1 MTDLTEILAKPP
13 ALRGC
18 PFADWKARLEPEER
32 EAVDKALLNPE
43 WSAAKLT
50 AVFKQFG
57 MTSGREGVMTHR
69 NGDCRTCGPI

>member
-1 MTDLTEILAKPP
+1 MTGLTEILAKPP

-18 PFADWKARLEPEER
+18 PFADWLESLDPEEQ
-32 EAVDKALLNPE
+32 ESVKKALLNPE

-50 AVFKQFG
+50 TVFKQFG